1 MDFRIYP
8 LLKATFAGLA
18 KTFTIVNYTTARNV
32 SITTIESII
41 LYYVQKMD
49 SLKHQRRSGP
59 NFKFV
64 IFTPMLEYIVPEFED
79 MALGDFV
86 CHLIILRKLTGS
98 QAHQMF

>member
-1 MDFRIYP
+1 MDFRIYL

-18 KTFTIVNYTTARNV
+18 NPFTIVNDTTARNV

-41 LYYVQKMD
+41 LYYLQKLD

-59 NFKFV
+59 NVKFV
-64 IFTPMLEYIVPEFED
+64 LFTPMLEYIVPKFED

-86 CHLIILRKLTGS
+86 CHLILLRKLTGS
-98 QAHQMF
+98 